1 MKISKIFANGCS
13 FTYAGGLHW
22 DDVKEIYKNEL
33 NIIIDN
39 HLDYAY
45 PNVIGNIL
53 GVDVTNH
60 SVPGGSSNRL
70 VRTTY
75 EYLYQNKDNLEGT
88 FFILEI
94 PPYWRDEL
102 YSNELKRTINLT
114 ISSIHS
120 YTDITDFANG
130 NPREDLSKIYKD
142 LTNYFYNFI
151 DDDFEKNKM
160 MASFFGLISYI
171 KLLGL
176 DYLIV
181 DSGDFQM
188 YLKNHSLSNDDYNFI
203 WFDKDALCNWMN
215 KNQVLIKHE
224 TNGLSK
230 DEHLGI
236 EGNKQV
242 AKRIIDKIYEE
253 NKTRIS

>member
-1 MKISKIFANGCS
+1 MKINKIYANGCS

-22 DDVKEIYKNEL
+22 EDVKEIYKANLGIE
-33 NIIIDN
+33 IIN

-45 PNVIGNIL
+45 PNVIGKEL
-53 GVDVTNH
+53 GVDVINN

-75 EYLYQNKDNLEGT
+75 EYLYENRDNLEGT

-130 NPREDLSKIYKD
+130 NPREDLPRIYKD
-142 LTNYFYNFI
+142 LTNYFYNFVE
-151 DDDFEKNKM
+151 DNFEKNKM
-160 MASFFGLISYI
+160 MATFFGLVSYI

-176 DYLIV
+176 DYLII

-188 YLKNHSLSNDDYNFI
+188 YLKNHNLSNDDYNFI
-203 WFDKDALCNWMN
+203 WFEKDALCNWMN
-215 KNQVLIKHE
+215 KHEILIKHE
-224 TNGLSK
+224 TKGLSK

-242 AKRIIDKIYEE
+242 AERIMKYINEE
-253 NKTRIS
+253 N